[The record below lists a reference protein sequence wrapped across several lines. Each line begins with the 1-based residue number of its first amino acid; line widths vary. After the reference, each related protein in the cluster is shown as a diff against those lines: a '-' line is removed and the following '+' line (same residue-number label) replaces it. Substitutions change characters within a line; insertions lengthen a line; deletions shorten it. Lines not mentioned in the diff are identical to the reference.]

1 MLVIGLVL
9 VALMVVMFVFQ
20 LLLALGVP
28 WGKAAWGGQ
37 SEVLPNGYRVASLAA
52 ALFFAFSVLVVLSRI
67 DVLTLIGPR
76 VTNVFFWIYTIYFG
90 IGIFMNAVS
99 KSKVERIWVPV
110 VAAMF
115 ALSLVLLI
123 RG

>member
-1 MLVIGLVL
+1 MLVIALVL
-9 VALMVVMFVFQ
+9 AALMVVLFVFQ

-28 WGKAAWGGQ
+28 WGRAAWGGQ
-37 SEVLPNGYRVASLAA
+37 FEVLPNGYRVASLVAA
-52 ALFFAFSVLVVLSRI
+52 VFFAFSVLVVLSKVE
-67 DVLTLIGPR
+67 VLMLIGPK
-76 VTNVFFWIYTIYFG
+76 VANVFFWIYTIYFG
-90 IGIFMNAVS
+90 IGIFMNAIS
-99 KSKVERIWVPV
+99 KSKVERIWSPV